1 MCTYYVCLTNPLT
14 CLRDGTIAVMELSH
28 LNQITFNELRF
39 EKIDCMIA
47 ACGTQPRCYDLAEKL
62 HPVISKKFLLTDNKS
77 CNSRFYENFMTFG
90 FRNFPAQE
98 DEPFVIENILK
109 EVCQVNKSHLNILID
124 YSCMPKRWYAM
135 VIDCI
140 TRNCYAAQ
148 RINLFFSYTPKIF
161 ERREGKPVIDYV
173 GPILLNRDVP
183 KETKPVSLIASLDNS
198 NSSMMEAIH
207 AVNPQKIFAFVPHCA
222 HDPGYTQLVM
232 ENNKTLLGRLDSN
245 SVINYNADSPEEI
258 NSLLTSYC
266 LDQRIASEVV
276 IVPQG
281 PKTFSMM
288 SMLLSVRYP
297 DVKLWEII
305 LKEHKSASGQ
315 GMPAGN
321 PVLVKVSFVNDEEE
335 DQD

>member
-1 MCTYYVCLTNPLT
+1 
-14 CLRDGTIAVMELSH
+14 MELSH
-28 LNQITFNELRF
+28 LNQINFNELRF

-47 ACGTQPRCYDLAEKL
+47 ACGAQPRCYDLAEKL
-62 HPVISKKFLLTDNKS
+62 HPDISRKILLTDSKT
-77 CNSRFYENFMTFG
+77 CNSMFYERFISLG
-90 FRNFPAQE
+90 FRNLSTQE
-98 DEPFVIENILK
+98 NEPFAIENMLK
-109 EVCQVNKSHLNILID
+109 EVCQVNKTQLNLLID
-124 YSCMPKRWYAM
+124 YSCMPKRWYALI
-135 VIDCI
+135 IDCI
-140 TRNCYAAQ
+140 TRNPYIAQ

-161 ERREGKPVIDYV
+161 ERKEGKQVIDYV

-183 KETKPVSLIASLDNS
+183 KEKKPVSLIASLDNK
-198 NSSMMEAIH
+198 NCTMMEAIH
-207 AVNPQKIFAFVPHCA
+207 AVNPQKILAFVPHCT

-245 SVINYNADSPEEI
+245 SIINYNADSPEEI

-305 LKEHKSASGQ
+305 LREHKSASGQ

-321 PVLVKVSFVNDEEE
+321 PVLVKVSFVNDDEDDED

>member
-1 MCTYYVCLTNPLT
+1 
-14 CLRDGTIAVMELSH
+14 
-28 LNQITFNELRF
+28 
-39 EKIDCMIA
+39 MIA

-62 HPVISKKFLLTDNKS
+62 HPVISKKILLTDNKT
-77 CNSRFYENFMTFG
+77 CNSKFFENFISFG
-90 FRNFPAQE
+90 FKNLATQE
-98 DEPFVIENILK
+98 NEPLVIESILK
-109 EVCQVNKSHLNILID
+109 EVCQVNKTQLNILID

-135 VIDCI
+135 IIDSI
-140 TRNCYAAQ
+140 TRQSYAAQ

-161 ERREGKPVIDYV
+161 ERKEGKTVIDYV

-183 KETKPVSLIASLDNS
+183 KEKKPVSLIASLDNS
-198 NSSMMEAIH
+198 NSSMMEAIQV
-207 AVNPQKIFAFVPHCA
+207 VNPQKIFAFVPHCT
-222 HDPGYTQLVM
+222 HDPGYTQLVR
-232 ENNKTLLGRLDSN
+232 ENNKKLLERLDNN
-245 SVINYNADSPEEI
+245 SIINYNADSPEEI

-321 PVLVKVSFVNDEEE
+321 PVLVKVSFLNDDED

>member
-1 MCTYYVCLTNPLT
+1 
-14 CLRDGTIAVMELSH
+14 MELSH
-28 LNQITFNELRF
+28 LNQINFNELRF

-62 HPVISKKFLLTDNKS
+62 HPVISKKLLLTDNKS
-77 CNSRFYENFMTFG
+77 CNSIFYENFISFG
-90 FRNFPAQE
+90 FRNFSTQE
-98 DEPFVIENILK
+98 NEPFVIENILK
-109 EVCQVNKSHLNILID
+109 EVCQVNKTQLNLLID
-124 YSCMPKRWYAM
+124 YSCMPKRWYAL
-135 VIDCI
+135 IIECI
-140 TRNCYAAQ
+140 TRHSFIAQ

-161 ERREGKPVIDYV
+161 ERKEGKPDIDYL
-173 GPILLNRDVP
+173 GPILINRDVP
-183 KETKPVSLIASLDNS
+183 KEKKPVSLIASLDNS
-198 NSSMMEAIH
+198 NSSMMKAIH
-207 AVNPQKIFAFVPHCA
+207 AVNPQKILAFVPHCT
-222 HDPGYTQLVM
+222 HDPGYSRLVM
-232 ENNKTLLGRLDSN
+232 ETNKKLLERLDSN
-245 SVINYNADSPEEI
+245 SIINYNADSPEEI

-305 LKEHKSASGQ
+305 LKEHKSASGH
-315 GMPAGN
+315 GAPAGN
-321 PVLVKVSFVNDEEE
+321 QVLVKVSFVNDDEDED